1 MLIAFIDH
9 KKPNATAEKRLVAS
23 INDLIVV

>member
-9 KKPNATAEKRLVAS
+9 EKPNATAEKRLVAS
-23 INDLIVV
+23 VKNLIVV